1 MYVCLCV
8 SKSIL
13 FRVVQVFMFDVAF
26 CAPPPVYFSSHVDD
40 VKADVWMVFFTA
52 TITSSIPSL
61 VY

>member
-1 MYVCLCV
+1 
-8 SKSIL
+8 
-13 FRVVQVFMFDVAF
+13 MFDVAF

-52 TITSSIPSL
+52 TITLSIPSL